1 MKKVLKTIGT
11 SLVAGALL
19 LSGAAGGVSG
29 PGTVSAAA
37 AKAPAAKAP
46 AAKAPAAK
54 APTADQVISKVAA
67 AAKTLKNF
75 HIDVTKKQDV
85 QSGGVKISNIN
96 TLNLDINRLPAF
108 AAAGS
113 VKVSL
118 LETSY
123 ELYANDKEFYY
134 LVDGS
139 ELIADSEE
147 NYEDSEDGSSTDV
160 VTDGDGEPI
169 DPDAQYWIDLEKE
182 EWETFY
188 SKSQY
193 DPAAI
198 LDSVKAYK
206 KSMKVS
212 TAGTQTVMQFTLTDP
227 AAAKAVITLYDQENL
242 WDSETLLPK
251 SVTWKVFVNTK
262 TWQTEKLTV
271 DLSYVLAA
279 DGAKDTYTTKIEA
292 KYSKNNKTAPIVKP
306 AELE

>member
-1 MKKVLKTIGT
+1 MRKVLKAIGT

-19 LSGAAGGVSG
+19 LSGAAGGVAG
-29 PGTVSAAA
+29 PETVSAAA
-37 AKAPAAKAP
+37 SKVPAAKT
-46 AAKAPAAK
+46 
-54 APTADQVISKVAA
+54 PTADQVISKVTAA
-67 AAKTLKNF
+67 SKTLKNF

-85 QSGGVKISNIN
+85 QSGGVKISNTN
-96 TLNLDINRLPAF
+96 TLNLDINRLPVF

-147 NYEDSEDGSSTDV
+147 TYEDSEDGSSTDA

-188 SKSQY
+188 SKGQY
-193 DPAAI
+193 DPAVM

-242 WDSETLLPK
+242 WDGETLQPK
-251 SVTWKVFVNTK
+251 SVTWKVFVNSK

-271 DLSYVLAA
+271 DLNYVLAA

>member
-29 PGTVSAAA
+29 TETVSAAA
-37 AKAPAAKAP
+37 S
-46 AAKAPAAK
+46 KAPAAK

-85 QSGGVKISNIN
+85 QSGGVKISNTN

-123 ELYANDKEFYY
+123 ELYANDNEFYY

-147 NYEDSEDGSSTDV
+147 TYEDSEDGSSTDV

-169 DPDAQYWIDLEKE
+169 DPDAQYWIDLQKE
-182 EWETFY
+182 EWDTFY
-188 SKSQY
+188 SKGQY
-193 DPAAI
+193 DPAAM

-206 KSMKVS
+206 KAMKVS
-212 TAGTQTVMQFTLTDP
+212 TAGAQTVMQFTLTDP

-242 WDSETLLPK
+242 WDGETLLPK

>member
-1 MKKVLKTIGT
+1 MKRVLKTIGT
-11 SLVAGALL
+11 SLVAGAVL
-19 LSGAAGGVSG
+19 LSGAAGGGAGSD
-29 PGTVSAAA
+29 TVSAAA
-37 AKAPAAKAP
+37 AKTPAAKAP
-46 AAKAPAAK
+46 AAKV
-54 APTADQVISKVAA
+54 PTADQVISNVTA

-75 HIDVTKKQDV
+75 HIDVIKKQDV
-85 QSGGVKISNIN
+85 QSGGVKISNTN

-123 ELYANDKEFYY
+123 ELYANAKESYY

-139 ELIADSEE
+139 ELIADSEGS
-147 NYEDSEDGSSTDV
+147 YEDSEEFSNTDA

-182 EWETFY
+182 EWDTFY
-188 SKSQY
+188 SKGQY
-193 DPAAI
+193 DPAAM

-212 TAGTQTVMQFTLTDP
+212 IAGAQTVMQFTLTDP

-242 WDSETLLPK
+242 WDGETLQPK

-279 DGAKDTYTTKIEA
+279 DGAKDIYTTKIEA
-292 KYSKNNKTAPIVKP
+292 KYSKNNKTATIVKP

>member
-11 SLVAGALL
+11 GLVAGAML
-19 LSGAAGGVSG
+19 LSGAAGGVYG
-29 PGTVSAAA
+29 TETVSAAA
-37 AKAPAAKAP
+37 S
-46 AAKAPAAK
+46 KAPAAK

-85 QSGGVKISNIN
+85 QSGGVKISNTN

-147 NYEDSEDGSSTDV
+147 TYEDSEDGSSTDV

-169 DPDAQYWIDLEKE
+169 DPDAQYWIDLQKE
-182 EWETFY
+182 EWDTFY
-188 SKSQY
+188 SKGQY
-193 DPAAI
+193 DPAAM

-206 KSMKVS
+206 KAMKVS
-212 TAGTQTVMQFTLTDP
+212 TAGAQTVMQFTLTDP

-242 WDSETLLPK
+242 WDGETLLPK